1 MTGIIGDRPSHYAK
15 TPLLWNAVYR
25 ELHWDAISQPWDLE
39 DVQLGPFIEASR
51 ACEDLLGFSVTVP
64 FKTAVL
70 PLLDGLDPLAR
81 DIGAVN
87 TVVRQPDG
95 RLIGYNTDGQGAIDA
110 LTAEL
115 PGLPGRFLE
124 TLRGLTVVLVG
135 AGGAARAV
143 AFFVA
148 NQVGDGGR
156 LWITNRDIGKARELA
171 ASVRRSH
178 GIGESGEEADLLDW
192 LMQADLVINATS
204 KGQAGWRRAEDG
216 SAFMLEPYSAL
227 APARPGRL
235 STDQPLDDQ
244 ATNDWFIASREDI
257 DRNTCLGRQAVVALR
272 RGVPCFDLIYAPLET
287 LFLADARLAGH
298 PILNG
303 KWMNIAQA
311 ADAFA
316 TKVCA
321 TELRSHGVEPSAG
334 YERAFEIMARVW

>member
-1 MTGIIGDRPSHYAK
+1 M
-15 TPLLWNAVYR
+15 
-25 ELHWDAISQPWDLE
+25 
-39 DVQLGPFIEASR
+39 
-51 ACEDLLGFSVTVP
+51 TVP

-70 PLLDGLDPLAR
+70 PLLDELDPLAR

-87 TVVRQPDG
+87 TVVRQADG
-95 RLIGYNTDGQGAIDA
+95 RLIGYNTDGQGAVDA

-115 PGLPGRFLE
+115 PGLPARFLD
-124 TLRGLTVVLVG
+124 TLRGLTVVVVG

-156 LWITNRDIGKARELA
+156 LWITNRDAGKARELA

-178 GIGESGEEADLLDW
+178 GVGEGAEETDLLDR
-192 LMQADLVINATS
+192 LAQADLVINATS

-216 SAFMLEPYSAL
+216 SASTLEPYSAL
-227 APARPGRL
+227 APARPGQL
-235 STDQPLDDQ
+235 TPDQPLDDQ
-244 ATNDWFIASREDI
+244 ASHAWFIASREDI
-257 DRNTCLGRQAVVALR
+257 DCNACLGRQAVAALR

-287 LFLADARLAGH
+287 RFLADARLAGH

-303 KWMNIAQA
+303 KWMNVAQA

-321 TELRSHGVEPSAG
+321 TELRSRGIEPNAG
-334 YERAFEIMARVW
+334 YEQVFEIMASVW